1 MHSLD
6 IEESGIDMAQLTVR
20 EVDTCLGETLKREA
34 EARGLSVNR
43 LVLQLLR
50 ESVGLSAQHEPAFFT
65 DLDYLAG
72 TWSDEEAAN
81 FEHHLAGQRAID
93 NELWN

>member
-1 MHSLD
+1 
-6 IEESGIDMAQLTVR
+6 MAQLTVR
-20 EVDTCLGETLKREA
+20 DVDEQLGEALRREA

-50 ESVGLSAQHEPAFFT
+50 ESIGLSTHRQTQIFT

-72 TWSDEEAAN
+72 TWSSSDAAG
-81 FEHHLAGQRAID
+81 FEQTLAAQRSVD
-93 NELWN
+93 DELWN